1 MNFSKKHHVAFNDG
15 KCGCTCFGEHARMQ
29 IHVYTGKAHTN
40 QRMSTLRYVFWHETN
55 STRTCTRC
63 VGSRENKKKTD
74 SPFPLLMCRGICTCV
89 WMNTYVQRH
98 MRMNEYLRAKA
109 HAYEW
114 MLTCKGT
121 CVWMRKI
128 LMCRGTCIWM
138 NSMRIGLPR
147 RPISTVNLISGEI
160 TGWEEPVTGSIWET
174 ACTHIQGKEPSHG
187 T

>member
-1 MNFSKKHHVAFNDG
+1 MWV
-15 KCGCTCFGEHARMQ
+15 
-29 IHVYTGKAHTN
+29 
-40 QRMSTLRYVFWHETN
+40 YVFWWTCKNANTCIYGKSPHESAYEHVKIRVLAWNELNTHVH
-55 STRTCTRC
+55 TLCRFK
-63 VGSRENKKKTD
+63 GKQKENWQPV
-74 SPFPLLMCRGICTCV
+74 SAS
-89 WMNTYVQRH
+89 YVQRHMH